1 MVESFLYHLFL
12 VAITGVAIGFD
23 IKEKRIP
30 NQLILVAITGGI
42 LFNASQG
49 VPQLKDSLLGLGLGV
64 GFLII
69 PFVLGWM
76 GAGDVKFL
84 GAVGAIL
91 GVKPVAHVFFY
102 SAILG
107 GILALISA
115 IVSGINPKAFKISWS
130 ELKVL
135 ILSRGAVWP
144 EMVNHRVSKGARS
157 IPFGVA
163 IGLGTLV
170 AVYLDPRGEWAGF

>member
-1 MVESFLYHLFL
+1 MVESFLYNLFL

-91 GVKPVAHVFFY
+91 GVQLVPRAFFY
-102 SAILG
+102 SAVLG
-107 GILALISA
+107 GVLALVS
-115 IVSGINPKAFKISWS
+115 IVYGGIRLKVFKTAWN
-130 ELKVL
+130 ELKLL
-135 ILSRGAVWP
+135 IMSRGAVWP
-144 EMVNHRVSKGARS
+144 EMLNHRVSKGARS